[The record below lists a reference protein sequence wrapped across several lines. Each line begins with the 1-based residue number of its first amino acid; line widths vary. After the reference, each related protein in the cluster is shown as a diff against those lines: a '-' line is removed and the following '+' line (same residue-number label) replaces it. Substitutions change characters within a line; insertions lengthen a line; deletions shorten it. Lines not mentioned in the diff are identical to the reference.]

1 MPPMNKVVLDA
12 SAVLALLN
20 DEVGAKIVQECL
32 PGAIISSVN
41 FGEVVTRLALLGM
54 PDNEIRETLNIL
66 ALDIFPFD
74 EEQSF
79 LAGFLAIKTKPF
91 GLSLGDRACLAL
103 ALKTGSEALTS
114 DKVWQTLEIGADV
127 RVIR

>member
-1 MPPMNKVVLDA
+1 MNNVVLDA

-20 DEVGAKIVQECL
+20 DEAGAKIAQESL

-54 PDNEIRETLNIL
+54 PEKEIREALDIL
-66 ALDIFPFD
+66 ALDITPFD
-74 EEQSF
+74 EEQAF
-79 LAGFLAIKTKPF
+79 LAGILAIKTKQL

-103 ALKTGSEALTS
+103 ALRTGSAALTS
-114 DKVWQTLEIGADV
+114 DKVWQALDIGVIV

>member
-1 MPPMNKVVLDA
+1 MNRVVLDA

-20 DEVGAKIVQECL
+20 DEVGAKIVQESL

-41 FGEVVTRLALLGM
+41 FAEVVTRLTLLGM
-54 PDNEIRETLNIL
+54 PENEIREALNIL
-66 ALDIFPFD
+66 ALDITPFD
-74 EEQSF
+74 EDQAF
-79 LAGFLAIKTKPF
+79 LAGILASKTKQL

-103 ALKTGSEALTS
+103 ALKTGSAALTS
-114 DKVWQTLEIGADV
+114 DKVWQALDIGVTV

>member
-1 MPPMNKVVLDA
+1 MNNVVLDA

-20 DEVGAKIVQECL
+20 DEIGAKIVQESL

-41 FGEVVTRLALLGM
+41 FAEVVTRLTLLGM
-54 PDNEIRETLNIL
+54 PEKEIREALDIL
-66 ALDIFPFD
+66 ALDITPFG
-74 EEQSF
+74 EEQAF
-79 LAGFLAIKTKPF
+79 LAGILAIKTKQL

-103 ALKTGSEALTS
+103 ALKTGSTALTA
-114 DKVWQTLEIGADV
+114 DKVWQALDIGVIV